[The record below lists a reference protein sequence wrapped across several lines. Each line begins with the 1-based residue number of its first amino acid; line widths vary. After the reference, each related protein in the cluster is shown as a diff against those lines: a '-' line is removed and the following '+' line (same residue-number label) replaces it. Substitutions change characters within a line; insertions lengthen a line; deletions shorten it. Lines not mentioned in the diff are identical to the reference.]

1 MSNAATKT
9 VNSVDMSAELCG
21 VKLATPVIGAS
32 GTIGFGLDYAE
43 YMDFARV
50 GGICLKA
57 LTPEPRRGN
66 DSPRIAE
73 TPSGILNSVG
83 LQNPGIDA
91 FLSDIY
97 PRLSELDTVKIAN
110 VAGRTVEDYVTV
122 VEKLAQTDIPLYE
135 INVSCPNVKV
145 GGVTFGTDEL
155 ALANLVSEVKKAASR
170 PIIVKLT
177 PNVTDIV
184 KMAKVAEDNGADA
197 VCLINT
203 LLGMAIDLKTKKPI
217 LANITGGLSGPA
229 VKPVALRMVWQVA
242 QAVRIPVVGAGGITS
257 GRDAAEFMLAGA
269 TAVEAGTATLRDP
282 EALAMI
288 GEELKVFCE
297 DEEIQS
303 VRELTGSLIIDRK

>member
-1 MSNAATKT
+1 MSK
-9 VNSVDMSAELCG
+9 VNMTAEICG
-21 VKLATPVIGAS
+21 VKLATPIIGAS

-43 YMDFARV
+43 YLDFSRV

-57 LTPEPRRGN
+57 LTPEPRAGN
-66 DSPRIAE
+66 ATPRIAE

-91 FLSDIY
+91 FLKDIY

-110 VAGRTVEDYVTV
+110 VAGRTKEDYVTV
-122 VEKLAQTDIPLYE
+122 VTKLSETDIPLYE
-135 INVSCPNVKV
+135 INVSCPNVKE
-145 GGVTFGTDEL
+145 GGAAFGTDEA
-155 ALANLVSEVKKAASR
+155 ALAELVSSVKKASKR

-184 KMAKVAEDNGADA
+184 KMAKVAEENGADA

-203 LLGMAIDLKTKKPI
+203 LLGMAIDIKTRRPI

-242 QAVRIPVVGAGGITS
+242 KAVDIPVIGVGGISS
-257 GRDAAEFMLAGA
+257 GKDAAEFMLAGA
-269 TAVEAGTATLRDP
+269 AAVEVGTATLREP
-282 EALAMI
+282 EALAAI
-288 GEELKVFCE
+288 GAELESICE
-297 DEEIQS
+297 NEHIDEVSQ
-303 VRELTGSLIIDRK
+303 LIGAIEC

>member
-1 MSNAATKT
+1 MSK
-9 VNSVDMSAELCG
+9 VNMTAEICG
-21 VKLATPVIGAS
+21 VKLATPIIGAS

-43 YMDFARV
+43 YLDFSRV

-57 LTPEPRRGN
+57 LTPEPRAGN
-66 DSPRIAE
+66 ATPRIAE

-91 FLSDIY
+91 FLRDIY

-110 VAGRTVEDYVTV
+110 VAGRTKEDYVTV
-122 VEKLAQTDIPLYE
+122 VTKLSETDIPLYE
-135 INVSCPNVKV
+135 INVSCPNVKE
-145 GGVTFGTDEL
+145 GGAAFGTDEA
-155 ALANLVSEVKKAASR
+155 ALAELVSSVKKASKR

-184 KMAKVAEDNGADA
+184 KMAKVAEENGADA

-203 LLGMAIDLKTKKPI
+203 LLGMAIDIKTRRPI

-242 QAVRIPVVGAGGITS
+242 KAVDIPVIGVGGISS
-257 GRDAAEFMLAGA
+257 GKDAAEFMLAGA
-269 TAVEAGTATLRDP
+269 AAVEVGTATLREP
-282 EALAMI
+282 EALAAI
-288 GEELKVFCE
+288 GAELESICE
-297 DEEIQS
+297 NEHIDEVS
-303 VRELTGSLIIDRK
+303 RLIGAIEC

>member
-1 MSNAATKT
+1 MSK
-9 VNSVDMSAELCG
+9 VNMTTEICG

-32 GTIGFGLDYAE
+32 GTIGFGLDYAD
-43 YMDFARV
+43 YLDFSRV

-57 LTPEPRRGN
+57 LTPEPRAGN
-66 DSPRIAE
+66 GTPLIAE

-91 FLSDIY
+91 FLKDIY

-110 VAGRTVEDYVTV
+110 VAGRTTEDYVTV
-122 VEKLAQTDIPLYE
+122 VRKLAETDIPLYE

-145 GGVTFGTDEL
+145 GGASFGTDET
-155 ALANLVSEVKKAASR
+155 ALAELVSSVKKVSER

-184 KMAKVAEDNGADA
+184 KMAKVAEESGADA

-203 LLGMAIDLKTKKPI
+203 LLGMAIDLKTRRPI

-242 QAVRIPVVGAGGITS
+242 KAVEIPVVGVGGISS
-257 GRDAAEFMLAGA
+257 GKDAAEFMLAGA
-269 TAVEAGTATLRDP
+269 SAVEVGTATLREP
-282 EALAMI
+282 EALAVI
-288 GEELKVFCE
+288 GSELEKFCE
-297 DEEIQS
+297 NENIAEVS
-303 VRELTGSLIIDRK
+303 ELIGAIDC